1 MAVRFDAVGDT
12 ADRTAN
18 LPGNTAF
25 TYLLWAVMDSDQG
38 SGVSQPIM
46 AFLNGASTEGVIF
59 AHTANILRIE
69 VYDGGALINSADTA
83 SRPALGT
90 PAAFFLR
97 CSGTGANLLTGGF
110 RSVGSNSFVTTSTT
124 LPATVDAP
132 ATLYLGGLLGAFYYN
147 GRRWNVKVWD
157 RALSDAELLA
167 ESYYERVMFP
177 ASLNLYYPW
186 TGSTDTADRSGN
198 ARNPTIG
205 GTLTTGP
212 TPVQLL
218 RPSRRVD
225 APLSASPTNYTLT
238 CDVGAYTLTGVAA
251 ALRRGYTLTADVG
264 AYAITGQSATVS
276 RGYRITA
283 DVGTY
288 SLTGQDATLNYVPGA
303 ANYSL
308 TCDTGAY
315 TLTGHDAT
323 LTYSAGTANYTLTC
337 ETGAYA
343 LTGVDAITSFGRR
356 LVADVGA
363 YSLTGIDAALRR
375 GYSLAADTGSY
386 ALTGYDADL
395 VYTPA
400 GPVNYTLTCEVGAYL
415 LGGGETTFVTREP
428 ADAVSPTYVVGKKTK
443 PKERKLMGGP
453 RWQRHELENL
463 KELVQVRPFEEAK
476 AEQEAQDAI
485 AKAAQRQEIAEIA
498 SVTEALGLLASNEA
512 LEAQALEAAILAEQQ
527 AQEDAQVMAI
537 IAELL

>member
-25 TYLLWAVMDSDQG
+25 TYLLWAVMDTDQG

-110 RSVGSNSFVTTSTT
+110 RSVGSNSFVTASTT

-177 ASLNLYYPW
+177 ASLNIYYPW

-218 RPSRRVD
+218 RPSRRID

-363 YSLTGIDAALRR
+363 YSLTGIAATTSR

-400 GPVNYTLTCEVGAYL
+400 GPVNYTLTCDVGAYSL
-415 LGGGETTFVTREP
+415 NGADASFSYSGETLTPRAHGPDYTAHRKWWLAHLKKLEEEEREIEP
-428 ADAVSPTYVVGKKTK
+428 EAA
-443 PKERKLMGGP
+443 EII
-453 RWQRHELENL
+453 
-463 KELVQVRPFEEAK
+463 EAK
-476 AEQEAQDAI
+476 AVQTVDLGLRAAPKDVKRRMENVGIAYREAYREVYLELVREIRQARADEEDEEEAI
-485 AKAAQRQEIAEIA
+485 AM
-498 SVTEALGLLASNEA
+498 ALLF
-512 LEAQALEAAILAEQQ
+512 
-527 AQEDAQVMAI
+527 
-537 IAELL
+537 